1 MLICSA
7 HAISKSFGLR
17 TLFSEATFA
26 IHSAERIALVG
37 ANGSG
42 KTTLLNMIAARE
54 TQDSGTLTLAKGANI
69 GYLEQ
74 EVFGALSNST
84 VLGSVLEAKQD
95 VLDMRERLRSLEEAL
110 AETASE
116 KVPEGFVGTVA
127 LDRPLKTASH
137 ENGRLGA
144 VVPTSSTG
152 ASPDP
157 AGAAS
162 QDHEQL
168 LKEYGHL
175 SDLFEN
181 AGGWHLESDAMTVLT
196 GLGFKTADSDRNV
209 GEFSGGW
216 QMRIALARLLFARP
230 DLLLLDEPTNH
241 LDLESVRWL
250 EAFLKSYE
258 GAVVVVSHDRAFMDG
273 MVSRVWN
280 LEHEQIHLYKGDY
293 SAFERARE
301 KERELRQAAFDR
313 QQEEIAHM
321 EAFINRFRYK
331 ASKARQVQ
339 ERVKKLEKMERI
351 QAPEGKRKIK
361 FRFRQPP
368 RTGDM
373 VVELRD
379 VAKSYGST
387 CVYGG
392 KHPLLN
398 LKLYRGDRVALVGPN
413 GAGKSTMLKIL
424 AGVLP
429 FESGER
435 LLGTKVESSYY
446 AQHQIEQLNTSATVF
461 EELDGIAPGWT
472 IAEVRG
478 LLGAFLFTGDDVNK
492 KVSVLS
498 GGEKSRL
505 ALAKMLVSP
514 APLLCMDEPTNH
526 LDIPSTDVLEAALKA
541 FSGTLVLI
549 THDRHLI
556 RKVANRIIEIDSGRV
571 REFIG
576 NYDYYLRKIKEE
588 TAAEG
593 SGSSVG
599 TSALARPS
607 RTAAALSGRSGAT
620 VPTSDAKASKR
631 SQDYFVDASQI
642 AIPTDKPVR
651 TKKHAHSDKVSSM
664 AVSEAVS
671 GPKTK
676 EQKRLEAQARNRVYR
691 NLKEDRERLKV
702 LEPELDQAQEE
713 YDRIVEAMA
722 DEALYND
729 KDSFTALMD
738 RYNELKRCIPRLEE
752 EWFEITARIEDE
764 LNG

>member
-1 MLICSA
+1 MLICNA
-7 HAISKSFGLR
+7 NAVTKSFGSR
-17 TLFSEATFA
+17 VLFSEATFA

-42 KTTLLNMIAARE
+42 KTTLLNMIAQR
-54 TQDSGTLTLAKGANI
+54 DSLDTGTLTLAKGAKI

-74 EVFGALSNST
+74 EVFGALSAST
-84 VLGSVLEAKQD
+84 VLASVLEAKQD
-95 VLDMRERLRSLEEAL
+95 VLEMGERLTLLESAL
-110 AETASE
+110 AETEPDRATVECDKRTVPLSQSE
-116 KVPEGFVGTVA
+116 
-127 LDRPLKTASH
+127 
-137 ENGRLGA
+137 
-144 VVPTSSTG
+144 
-152 ASPDP
+152 
-157 AGAAS
+157 
-162 QDHEQL
+162 HEQL
-168 LKEYGHL
+168 LKEYGRL

-196 GLGFKTADSDRNV
+196 GLGFKPQDAERKVD
-209 GEFSGGW
+209 EFSGGW

-250 EAFLKSYE
+250 ESFLRNYE

-280 LEHEQIHLYKGDY
+280 IEHEQIHLYRGDY
-293 SAFERARE
+293 SAFERSRE
-301 KERELRQAAFDR
+301 KERELRQAAFER

-339 ERVKKLEKMERI
+339 ERVKKLEKLERI
-351 QAPEGKRKIK
+351 KPPEGKRKIK
-361 FRFRQPP
+361 FRFKQPP
-368 RTGDM
+368 RTGDL
-373 VVELRD
+373 VIELRD

-392 KHPLLN
+392 AHPLLN

-446 AQHQIEQLNTSATVF
+446 AQHQVEQLSGGATVF
-461 EELDGIAPGWT
+461 EELDGVAPGWT
-472 IAEVRG
+472 IGEVRG
-478 LLGAFLFTGDDVNK
+478 LLGAFLFTGDDVTK

-526 LDIPSTDVLEAALKA
+526 LDIPSADVLEAALLS
-541 FSGTLVLI
+541 FTGTLVLI

-556 RKVANRIIEIDSGRV
+556 RKVANRIIEINDGRV

-576 NYDYYLRKIKEE
+576 NYDYYLRKAEEE
-588 TAAEG
+588 TAG
-593 SGSSVG
+593 QSF
-599 TSALARPS
+599 
-607 RTAAALSGRSGAT
+607 
-620 VPTSDAKASKR
+620 
-631 SQDYFVDASQI
+631 FVDGSQI
-642 AIPTDKPVR
+642 AVPTDKPPR
-651 TKKHAHSDKVSSM
+651 TKKHAHSDKVSSV
-664 AVSEAVS
+664 AVTEPAS

-676 EQKRLEAQARNRVYR
+676 EQKRLEADARTRTYR
-691 NLKEDRERLKV
+691 MFKEDRARLAV
-702 LEPELDQAQEE
+702 LEPALEQAQEE

-729 KDSFTALMD
+729 KERFAGLMD
-738 RYNELKRCIPRLEE
+738 RYNELRRSIPKLEE
-752 EWFEITARIEDE
+752 EWLDITARIEDE